1 MKICSILIILFI
13 GTRLYGQSSDIS
25 LDQAIKKAII
35 YNYDIN
41 IVKNEAEID
50 KVNNSWTNAGAYPV
64 IFANITPYIALNNLK
79 QKLNNGT
86 ETNTSN
92 ALLQTVNASVEI
104 NWNVLNGFKLY
115 TTKKRLETIQTIGE
129 IELKT
134 QINQTAYDVIVAY
147 HDILRLQKQLI
158 TLREQIGV
166 ADERVTIAKKRFD
179 VGNTGKSD
187 YLQAQL
193 DNNEFKSSALSIE
206 NNIRNAQ
213 AQLNNLMGS
222 DPLLVINPTD
232 SILLRPIEDRESI
245 KAKAQTKSPE
255 IIALQ
260 YQVDVG
266 ILTRKELKAAIYPSV
281 NVGAAYSYNRNQNEA
296 GFNLFTQNYGP
307 SAQVNINIPIY
318 DGNRVREQLKV
329 ADLMIANQKLEVS
342 KLKADYL
349 NRIVQ
354 AYNNYENAIRQ
365 SDIEKENFKIAT
377 ENLGIARAR
386 YERSSITS
394 VEFRQIQFSLID
406 TNTKLYNSLFN
417 AKIAESEL
425 LLLTGDIL

>member
-1 MKICSILIILFI
+1 M
-13 GTRLYGQSSDIS
+13 LYSQDVNLS
-25 LDQAIKKAII
+25 LDQAIKKAIA
-35 YNYDIN
+35 YNYEIN

-50 KVNNSWTNAGAYPV
+50 KVNNSWTNAGAYPT
-64 IFANITPYIALNNLK
+64 IFANVTPYIALNNLK

-86 ETNTSN
+86 ETNRSN

-115 TTKKRLETIQTIGE
+115 TTKKKLETIQAIGE

-134 QINQTAYDVIVAY
+134 QINQTVYDVIVAY
-147 HDILRLQKQLI
+147 HDILRLQKQLNA
-158 TLREQIGV
+158 LKEQIGV
-166 ADERVTIAKKRFD
+166 SDERVNIAKKRFD

-193 DNNEFKSSALSIE
+193 DINELKSSELSIE
-206 NNIRNAQ
+206 NDIRNAQ

-222 DPLLVINPTD
+222 DPMLLINPTD
-232 SILLRPIEDRESI
+232 SIYLKPLEDRESLRV
-245 KAKAQTKSPE
+245 KAQNKNPE
-255 IIALQ
+255 LIALQ

-266 ILTRKELKAAIYPSV
+266 FLTRKELKAAIYPNV
-281 NVGAAYSYNRNQNEA
+281 NVGAAYSYNRNQNQA

-318 DGNRVREQLKV
+318 DGHRVREQLKV
-329 ADLMIANQKLEVS
+329 ADLMIENQKLEVS

-349 NRIVQ
+349 NRIAQ
-354 AYNNYENAIRQ
+354 AYNNYENAKRQ
-365 SDIEKENFKIAT
+365 SDIEKENLKIAT